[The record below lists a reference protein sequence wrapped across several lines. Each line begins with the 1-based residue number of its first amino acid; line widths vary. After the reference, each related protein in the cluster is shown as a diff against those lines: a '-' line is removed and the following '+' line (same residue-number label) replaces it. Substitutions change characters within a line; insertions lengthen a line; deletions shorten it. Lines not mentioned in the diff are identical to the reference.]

1 MREVHTAHR
10 ERRFVP
16 SSVPH
21 ELPGLEDLYTMLDK
35 RFEKDEG
42 GDVGRN
48 CTAAGQW
55 TLAGTLRYLAA
66 ESTYEVMDGAQIARS
81 TSSANIRLGLGA
93 ILGCKRLRIKFPQ
106 TPQQLKEAALG
117 FRCGI
122 SQDVIPLTR
131 ATFRL

>member
-66 ESTYEVMDGAQIARS
+66 ESTYEVMDRGANSQEHVVCQHTA
-81 TSSANIRLGLGA
+81 RLGRYPWLQETA
-93 ILGCKRLRIKFPQ
+93 
-106 TPQQLKEAALG
+106 
-117 FRCGI
+117 
-122 SQDVIPLTR
+122 D
-131 ATFRL
+131 